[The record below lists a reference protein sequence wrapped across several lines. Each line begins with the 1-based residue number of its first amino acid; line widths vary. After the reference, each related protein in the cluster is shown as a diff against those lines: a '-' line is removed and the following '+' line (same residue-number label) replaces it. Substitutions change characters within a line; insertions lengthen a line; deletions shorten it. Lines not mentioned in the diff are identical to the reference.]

1 MNKVDPGGTAARR
14 RSMTSLCVEDQFH
27 KVAKLGF
34 AEHRVIRYFL
44 NRLRIPDRRIVIH
57 RVHDD

>member
-1 MNKVDPGGTAARR
+1 
-14 RSMTSLCVEDQFH
+14 MTSLCVEDQFH

-57 RVHDD
+57 PVHDD